1 MSPLCTSP
9 QKKDTFEYCA
19 TEHIR
24 VSGAYWGVMAM
35 DLMHSTH
42 LMKRDEIVAWLLECQ
57 HENGMR
63 ETNQHGHRR

>member
-1 MSPLCTSP
+1 MRSAVVTSLAP

-57 HENGMR
+57 HENGR
-63 ETNQHGHRR
+63 SN